1 MPRFMNISR
10 LNSQA
15 YLILLQAR
23 LRSPIDCMID
33 TFLILSK
40 VIQSLVQLNKCT
52 DRRKFIKPVLEVLIL
67 NPCAKVHYNLLLY
80 CCPILLSKISIRL
93 NQHTHTRNTIIN
105 ERKIKIIIPSDCIR
119 DRAQE

>member
-1 MPRFMNISR
+1 MNISR

-23 LRSPIDCMID
+23 LRSPIDCMIE

-67 NPCAKVHYNLLLY
+67 NPCAKVHYNLPY
-80 CCPILLSKISIRL
+80 IAQQNINTIESTY
-93 NQHTHTRNTIIN
+93 THT
-105 ERKIKIIIPSDCIR
+105 
-119 DRAQE
+119 QEIQS